1 MEIYEKHP
9 NIDLRHVHFV
19 FVQEFTMHK
28 RCRMCDTFVHIE
40 CVIHLCILNV
50 WYLIMI
56 HFPVRLHL

>member
-40 CVIHLCILNV
+40 CVIFDYDPLCVYTCKKKI
-50 WYLIMI
+50 
-56 HFPVRLHL
+56 

>member
-40 CVIHLCILNV
+40 CVIFDYDPLSCV
-50 WYLIMI
+50 
-56 HFPVRLHL
+56 FTPVRKKI